1 MHQAR
6 AIGDNPAESRATPL
20 RSIGRVANVSATL
33 VVWASAWRNG
43 SAASDDVLDAL
54 QVWADA
60 HGVCAADPDTAAAL
74 ELPLLGEPPAAPA
87 LLLAALRGV
96 SFADAGIVLPIPGD
110 VRGLGGKSSFAEKAM
125 QAGEAVLLGEAG
137 YGIVPDRVSQD
148 EIQWTVYRMP
158 AITGRELTP
167 LSQAEHD
174 LSGSM
179 RSAATA
185 LVELG
190 VAKAKPN
197 VREEIAAMVERN
209 QQVPWPEGMPQRA
222 LRVLQRAAELDAI
235 LHAASGDQPGGAL
248 SSRTA
253 RAREEVLAPLAGAVR
268 SARCAAV
275 DEAAR
280 MLSDEAS
287 EPSSA

>member
-1 MHQAR
+1 MA
-6 AIGDNPAESRATPL
+6 S
-20 RSIGRVANVSATL
+20 VSATL
-33 VVWASAWRNG
+33 VIWSAAWRNG
-43 SAASDDVLDAL
+43 CAASDDVLDAL
-54 QVWADA
+54 QLWGDA
-60 HGVCAADPDTAAAL
+60 HGVRAADPDTAAAL
-74 ELPLLGEPPAAPA
+74 ELPLPGQPAAAPA
-87 LLLAALRGV
+87 LLLTALRGV
-96 SFADAGIVLPIPGD
+96 SFVDAGIVLPIPGD
-110 VRGLGGKSSFAEKAM
+110 VRGLGGKSSFAEEAM
-125 QAGEAVLLGEAG
+125 RAGEAVLLGEAG
-137 YGIVPDRVSQD
+137 FGIVPNKVSQD
-148 EIQWTVYRMP
+148 EIQWTVYQLP
-158 AITGRELTP
+158 AVTGRELAP

-197 VREEIAAMVERN
+197 VREEIAAMVERS
-209 QQVPWPEGMPQRA
+209 QQLPWPEGMPQRA
-222 LRVLQRAAELDAI
+222 VRVLQRAAELDAI
-235 LHAASGDQPGGAL
+235 LHAASGNQPGGAQ

-280 MLSDEAS
+280 ALSGETAEVGS
-287 EPSSA
+287 G